1 MQRLKVKLKPFDA
14 TIAKNHSKRRFR
26 PVIHQL
32 FQLRKE
38 LLHSRRQKKQQA
50 VGSAAKKCTFALLI
64 LFLKELNRILFLK
77 RNRIRATL
85 AEEEARLMQQRDESQ
100 DLVHVPQQPVPWQCN
115 QGSVFNDT

>member
-38 LLHSRRQKKQQA
+38 LLDSRRRQKKQQA
-50 VGSAAKKCTFALLI
+50 EMITDKSRKFNGLQQLTLFPLQSAVQEAAFDS
-64 LFLKELNRILFLK
+64 K
-77 RNRIRATL
+77 RRM
-85 AEEEARLMQQRDESQ
+85 RL
-100 DLVHVPQQPVPWQCN
+100 PQ
-115 QGSVFNDT
+115 